1 MEAKRM
7 SAVVRRRAY
16 DIEATWWLAAAALVL
31 AFTLLAQVPLGSLSH
46 WVAYLLITGQVNAW
60 GAVGMILAVLPWW
73 IPHTGALVSA
83 LFWWA
88 QFVIAFGWEGLG
100 VAIGAISWTGIGAL
114 VIAVV
119 GGALIG

>member
-1 MEAKRM
+1 M
-7 SAVVRRRAY
+7 SAVVRRRTSELDGA
-16 DIEATWWLAAAALVL
+16 WWLAAAALVL
-31 AFTLLAQVPLGSLSH
+31 AFTLLALVPAGNLGSSLSH

-60 GAVGMILAVLPWW
+60 GAVGMLLAVLPWW
-73 IPHTGALVSA
+73 IPHTGALISA
-83 LFWWA
+83 LYWWA

-114 VIAVV
+114 VLAVV